1 MPTSMPRENEIQRKW
16 YVVDAQGQVLGRLA
30 TRVATVLRGK
40 HKPTFSPHL
49 DVGDH
54 VVVINAEKVQFTG
67 RKLQDKQYRWHTGYI
82 GGLKE
87 VSAETMLRTH
97 PERVIEWAVEGM
109 LPKNRLGRA
118 MAKKLKVYRGAEH
131 PHDAQQPQPLEVK

>member
-1 MPTSMPRENEIQRKW
+1 MSTLMPKESDIQRKW
-16 YVVDAQGQVLGRLA
+16 YVVDAKGQVLGRLA
-30 TRVATVLRGK
+30 TRVATILRGK

-54 VVVINAEKVQFTG
+54 VVVINAEKIQFTG
-67 RKLQDKQYRWHTGYI
+67 RKLKEKLYQWHTGYI

-87 VSAETMLRTH
+87 VTAETMLRTH
-97 PERVIEWAVEGM
+97 PDRVIEWAVEGM